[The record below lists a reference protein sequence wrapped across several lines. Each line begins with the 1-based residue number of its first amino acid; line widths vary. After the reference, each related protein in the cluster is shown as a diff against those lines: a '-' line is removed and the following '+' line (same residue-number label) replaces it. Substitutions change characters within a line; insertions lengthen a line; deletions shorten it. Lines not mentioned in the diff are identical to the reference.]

1 MVKRKLFASV
11 LLCLLFSGVF
21 AAFFGGVNVVE
32 AQDSHI
38 IGSTSVNVF
47 DSTNAN
53 GHNTIVGSIFSM
65 PVSSV
70 INNMTIY
77 LGTIGDIL
85 TVTSKCAVYTVS
97 NMSLV
102 AETESR
108 VVDMSL
114 GYVSSGWYTLNFS
127 SPVALQGGT
136 SYLFCVWCTVTSG
149 PHIVRIPGV
158 VGTSNQGRIA
168 SATYNGSFP
177 SVLTATN
184 TSYAYPIY
192 SVYGDNVFVS
202 SSPEIGSSLTVDGVS
217 GYSTPSFF
225 SLDNDNHTFLAQS
238 TKVYGSKA
246 YNFTQWIVNGTDDV
260 FDTTLT
266 LNITAPTN
274 ITAIYTEYSGLFNFY
289 GPYDELTGELLN
301 ENVTVTAHYANGTGI
316 PDYSFVLNGT
326 WVYPPDYEVQ
336 YFEYLFDDG
345 SIRQYWVDP
354 SEVISSL
361 YVFKGNSSAVQD
373 YVINFLDYTG
383 VLKTYPFVTAK
394 AYINGSLWAVEK
406 RVADE
411 QGSILVNLIN
421 GEKYQLTVG
430 NADVNFVYG
439 DLLMT
444 ADVGVQLY
452 LKGVDFPK
460 ETLLMYKYVNLY
472 ATRDFSTNSILFV
485 YNDTKSLTNSVSLV
499 FTDLAGNVAHE
510 YTALATDAFQYNWTS
525 AYNWTSYQ
533 LVVSIDHEDYGEF
546 DWRQFFPNVN
556 GDSAAMFDFTFLGD
570 WSFDMTYIVP
580 AILLLFAAGCF
591 SALNAEVGAFALSV
605 MAIILTLMG
614 WIPIPAGALVAG
626 FALSILMALVYN
638 KRRSQGL

>member
-38 IGSTSVNVF
+38 IGSTNISSGGVYQ
-47 DSTNAN
+47 DAN
-53 GHNTIVGSIFSM
+53 GRLVGRVFTMPISAPIYNMSVYFYVDAISSI
-65 PVSSV
+65 
-70 INNMTIY
+70 TA
-77 LGTIGDIL
+77 
-85 TVTSKCAVYTVS
+85 KCAVYTNVDKV
-97 NMSLV
+97 LV
-102 AETESR
+102 AESEER
-108 VVDMSL
+108 VIDLSL
-114 GYVSSGWYTLNFS
+114 GSLSSGWYTFDFS
-127 SPVALQGGT
+127 SPVELDGDV
-136 SYLFCVWCTVTSG
+136 SYLFACWGSVDVGSDSVFYPKVSGTSG
-149 PHIVRIPGV
+149 
-158 VGTSNQGRIA
+158 GRILYA
-168 SATYNGSFP
+168 AYNGSYP
-177 SVLTATN
+177 SVLVASAEN
-184 TSYAYPIY
+184 IVYPLY
-192 SVYGDNVFVS
+192 SVYSDNVHIV
-202 SSPEIGSSLTVDGVS
+202 SSPEINAAFTLDGSS
-217 GYSTPSFF
+217 GYSTPDYL
-225 SLDNDNHTFLAQS
+225 SLDDDNHTFLAVQS
-238 TKVYGSKA
+238 KVYGGNA
-246 YNFTQWIVNGTDDV
+246 YNFTQWLVNGTLDY
-260 FDTTLT
+260 FDLELT

-274 ITAIYTEYSGLFNFY
+274 ITAVYSKYSGLFNFY

-316 PDYSFVLNGT
+316 ADYSFVLNGT

-394 AYINGSLWAVEK
+394 AYINGSLWTVEK

-444 ADVGVQLY
+444 DDVGVQLY

-510 YTALATDAFQYNWTS
+510 YEVLATNAFQYNWTS

-605 MAIILTLMG
+605 MAIILTWMG